1 LRGSKA
7 YGATLTALPA
17 VMQYSFLLTPLLSSL
32 SAVRMYL
39 IAAGSAV
46 KTCVYTVAF
55 IRRDN
60 NVIKITVNYFSNNL
74 SSII

>member
-1 LRGSKA
+1 
-7 YGATLTALPA
+7 
-17 VMQYSFLLTPLLSSL
+17 
-32 SAVRMYL
+32 
-39 IAAGSAV
+39 
-46 KTCVYTVAF
+46 VYTVAF